1 MTQYFFISVNSPIFQ
16 KMFETPLSEAKEG
29 RVVIN
34 DLDEVTL
41 KLLLNWM
48 YSGTFLA
55 SSSEMEECIKLYQ
68 VC

>member
-1 MTQYFFISVNSPIFQ
+1 
-16 KMFETPLSEAKEG
+16 MFETPLSEAKEG